1 LPASG
6 QFINTDGNIGSPLV
20 MANTTDP
27 VWGVIILLSVGLI
40 GTAYIIYRVIAYAYS
55 ELNQDLDKPTNSD

>member
-1 LPASG
+1 
-6 QFINTDGNIGSPLV
+6 